1 MRSALGGARRDLGP
15 RLLVNE
21 SLNNGNNN
29 SFDGGGNNGG
39 TNFSNPNFVTT
50 TTSRTTTST
59 TTTQQEHGPTT
70 STTTTGVEDFERDI
84 WPQIVDGNA
93 FENQLIVLN
102 FLPTG
107 CEGIDDVLAGGTS
120 ETGESLGGGLRQG
133 QVTEITG
140 ECGSGKTQ
148 LCLSAAASAAT
159 LGHRVVFVD
168 TNGVFSAERIKAFH
182 RNFWSDEATEEE
194 ITAHLDK
201 TLELIAVHDVHDV
214 FTLLHL
220 LDQLQQDATEEDDNP
235 EKSDTMGLLVI
246 DSLSLLLAP
255 LLTRAH
261 HQGHTVM
268 TMVAVMLKAIAT
280 ERKAAV
286 LYTNHTVAD
295 TSSSGDFNSVGNYG
309 AQKYH
314 QQQNTPRETLSS
326 LKPALGVRWTSVPHR
341 RLQLSKVDGNQDG
354 EFATAVGDF
363 TTPPECTKIKAEVV
377 YGGGQNKNGSACA
390 FFQIQ
395 QNSLQTLP
403 QNH

>member
-1 MRSALGGARRDLGP
+1 MNMNNYNYNNNNNQQGAQRRDLAN
-15 RLLVNE
+15 RLLVKE
-21 SLNNGNNN
+21 N
-29 SFDGGGNNGG
+29 S
-39 TNFSNPNFVTT
+39 TQTMIQQQQ
-50 TTSRTTTST
+50 
-59 TTTQQEHGPTT
+59 QQECNDNYYA
-70 STTTTGVEDFERDI
+70 GVEDFERDI
-84 WPQIVDGNA
+84 LPQIVDGNA
-93 FENQLIVLN
+93 FENQLIVLK

-107 CEGIDDVLAGGTS
+107 CEGIDDILAGGTS
-120 ETGESLGGGLRQG
+120 ENGESLGGGLRQG

-168 TNGVFSAERIKAFH
+168 TNGVFSAKRIQAFH

-194 ITAHLDK
+194 IKTHLDK

-220 LDQLQQDATEEDDNP
+220 LDQLQQDASEEDDNP
-235 EKSDTMGLLVI
+235 DKSDTMGLLVI

-268 TMVAVMLKAIAT
+268 TMVAVMLKAIAS

-295 TSSSGDFNSVGNYG
+295 NEQRALGGSGFG
-309 AQKYH
+309 
-314 QQQNTPRETLSS
+314 QQQQQHQMNTMQKNARETAGSG

-341 RLQLSKVDGNQDG
+341 RLQLSKCDDEG
-354 EFATAVGDF
+354 EFGNNNNVGNS
-363 TTPPECTKIKAEVV
+363 KIKAEVI
-377 YGGGQNKNGSACA
+377 YGGARENTKT
-390 FFQIQ
+390 FFQIK
-395 QNSLQTLP
+395 QNSLATTALGDY
-403 QNH
+403 

>member
-1 MRSALGGARRDLGP
+1 MASSFSKSSATLGGARRDLVS

-21 SLNNGNNN
+21 SSNATTN
-29 SFDGGGNNGG
+29 SSLSLFSTNPSFQENQQYGGGA
-39 TNFSNPNFVTT
+39 SAI
-50 TTSRTTTST
+50 
-59 TTTQQEHGPTT
+59 

-220 LDQLQQDATEEDDNP
+220 LDQLQQDASEEDDNP

-246 DSLSLLLAP
+246 DSLSLVLAP

-268 TMVAVMLKAIAT
+268 TMVAVMLKAIAS

-295 TSSSGDFNSVGNYG
+295 SSSTGDFNSVGNYG
-309 AQKYH
+309 AHKYH
-314 QQQNTPRETLSS
+314 QQQNTTRETTTSS

-341 RLQLSKVDGNQDG
+341 RLQLSKVNVHQED
-354 EFATAVGDF
+354 EFATVGGEF
-363 TTPPECTKIKAEVV
+363 TNPPECTKIKAEVV
-377 YGGGQNKNGSACA
+377 YGGVQNKNGGCA
-390 FFQIQ
+390 YFQIQ

-403 QNH
+403 QSFV

>member
-1 MRSALGGARRDLGP
+1 MK
-15 RLLVNE
+15 E
-21 SLNNGNNN
+21 SNASH
-29 SFDGGGNNGG
+29 SFSD
-39 TNFSNPNFVTT
+39 SFVTAP
-50 TTSRTTTST
+50 RENERN
-59 TTTQQEHGPTT
+59 QENQINSG
-70 STTTTGVEDFERDI
+70 TTTGVEDFERDI
-84 WPQIVDGNA
+84 WPQTVDGNA

-220 LDQLQQDATEEDDNP
+220 LDQLQQDASEEDDNP

-268 TMVAVMLKAIAT
+268 TMVAVMLKAIAS

-295 TSSSGDFNSVGNYG
+295 NSSSVDFNGVGNYG

-314 QQQNTPRETLSS
+314 QQQNTTSRETTSS

-341 RLQLSKVDGNQDG
+341 RLQLSKVDGDQEG
-354 EFATAVGDF
+354 EFATTGGDF
-363 TTPPECTKIKAEVV
+363 TSHPECTKIKAEVV
-377 YGGGQNKNGSACA
+377 YGGAQNKNGGCT

>member
-194 ITAHLDK
+194 ITAHLD
-201 TLELIAVHDVHDV
+201 
-214 FTLLHL
+214 
-220 LDQLQQDATEEDDNP
+220 
-235 EKSDTMGLLVI
+235 
-246 DSLSLLLAP
+246 
-255 LLTRAH
+255 
-261 HQGHTVM
+261 
-268 TMVAVMLKAIAT
+268 
-280 ERKAAV
+280 
-286 LYTNHTVAD
+286 
-295 TSSSGDFNSVGNYG
+295 
-309 AQKYH
+309 
-314 QQQNTPRETLSS
+314 
-326 LKPALGVRWTSVPHR
+326 
-341 RLQLSKVDGNQDG
+341 
-354 EFATAVGDF
+354 
-363 TTPPECTKIKAEVV
+363 
-377 YGGGQNKNGSACA
+377 
-390 FFQIQ
+390 
-395 QNSLQTLP
+395 
-403 QNH
+403 

>member
-1 MRSALGGARRDLGP
+1 MNESSNATTNSSLSLFSTNPSIQENQQYGGGA
-15 RLLVNE
+15 
-21 SLNNGNNN
+21 SAI
-29 SFDGGGNNGG
+29 
-39 TNFSNPNFVTT
+39 
-50 TTSRTTTST
+50 
-59 TTTQQEHGPTT
+59 

-220 LDQLQQDATEEDDNP
+220 LDQLQQDASEEDDNP

-268 TMVAVMLKAIAT
+268 TMVAVMLKAIAS

-295 TSSSGDFNSVGNYG
+295 SSSTGDFNSVGNYG
-309 AQKYH
+309 AHKYH
-314 QQQNTPRETLSS
+314 QQQNTTRETTTSS

-341 RLQLSKVDGNQDG
+341 RLQLSKVNVRQEG
-354 EFATAVGDF
+354 EFATAGGDF
-363 TTPPECTKIKAEVV
+363 TNPPECTKIKAEVV
-377 YGGGQNKNGSACA
+377 YGGVQNKNGGCA
-390 FFQIQ
+390 YFQIQ

-403 QNH
+403 QSFV

>member
-1 MRSALGGARRDLGP
+1 M
-15 RLLVNE
+15 
-21 SLNNGNNN
+21 
-29 SFDGGGNNGG
+29 
-39 TNFSNPNFVTT
+39 
-50 TTSRTTTST
+50 
-59 TTTQQEHGPTT
+59 
-70 STTTTGVEDFERDI
+70 
-84 WPQIVDGNA
+84 DGNA

-220 LDQLQQDATEEDDNP
+220 LDQLQQDASEEDDNP

-268 TMVAVMLKAIAT
+268 TMVAVMLKAIAS

-295 TSSSGDFNSVGNYG
+295 SSSTGDFNSVGNYG
-309 AQKYH
+309 AHKYH
-314 QQQNTPRETLSS
+314 QQQNTTRETTTSS

-341 RLQLSKVDGNQDG
+341 RLQLSKVNGHQEG
-354 EFATAVGDF
+354 EFATAGGDF
-363 TTPPECTKIKAEVV
+363 TNPPECTKIKAEVV
-377 YGGGQNKNGSACA
+377 YGGVQNKNGGCA
-390 FFQIQ
+390 YFQIQ

-403 QNH
+403 QSFV